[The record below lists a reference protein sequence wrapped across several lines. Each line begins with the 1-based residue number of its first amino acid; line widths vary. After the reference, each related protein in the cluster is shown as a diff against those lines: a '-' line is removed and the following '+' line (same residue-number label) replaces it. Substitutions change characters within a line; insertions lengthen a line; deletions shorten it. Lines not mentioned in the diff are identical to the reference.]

1 MNNNIK
7 KIIAALC
14 AITLSASL
22 TVFTEAAEIFTI
34 EKAIEYAKEKSYKI
48 ETLENNILAAKN
60 SAESARLTQKKLKNI
75 ANDSYMSYSG
85 IDTTLVQRGYY
96 YHLAQFSHRSA
107 QRALISAEYELES
120 NIELAFYDYINSK
133 KKVDFAQEDLD
144 KAKSRYEYAS
154 KKYAQGS
161 ISALELESFSLA
173 QLNAQNA
180 LNSANR
186 TQNSKLMNFKALINY
201 PLDKELD
208 LVGTFERQPIDTTTV
223 TEATKLYESSV
234 SKADLDENFAL
245 AKEKF
250 ASETAYYTAGKYEF
264 FTAKA
269 NFANSEGQYNQALNG
284 AKISIQTAYDNMQN
298 IYETLDYLDKS
309 FGFIKAQEQA
319 AKIRYEQG
327 TITSN
332 DYLDAAAQLT
342 SMQNTIADTELGAW
356 NAVVSYRKLFDCKNT
371 VFAQ

>member
-1 MNNNIK
+1 MKNITK
-7 KIIAALC
+7 KFIGAICAL
-14 AITLSASL
+14 TLSASV
-22 TVFTEAAEIFTI
+22 TVFAEAAEIFTI
-34 EKAIEYAKEKSYKI
+34 DKAVEYAKENSYTI
-48 ETLENNILAAKN
+48 ETLENNILSAKN

-75 ANDSYMSYSG
+75 KNDLYMSYSG

-96 YHLAQFSHRSA
+96 YHLAQFGHRNA
-107 QRALISAEYELES
+107 QRALISAEYDIEA
-120 NIELAFYDYINSK
+120 NVELAFYDYINSK
-133 KKVDFAQEDLD
+133 KKVAFAQEDLD
-144 KAKSRYEYAS
+144 KAKSRYETAA
-154 KKYAQGS
+154 KKYSQGS

-180 LNSANR
+180 LNSAKR
-186 TQNSKLMNFKALINY
+186 TQDSKLMNFKALINY
-201 PLDKELD
+201 PLDKELE

-223 TEATKLYESSV
+223 EEATKLFEASV
-234 SKADLDENFAL
+234 TKADLDENFAL

-250 ASETAYYTAGKYEF
+250 ASETAYYTAAKYEYY
-264 FTAKA
+264 TAKA
-269 NFANSEGQYNQALNG
+269 TFANAEGQYNQALNG

-298 IYETLDYLDKS
+298 LYETLAYLDKTLEYT
-309 FGFIKAQEQA
+309 KAQEQA

-342 SMQNTIADTELGAW
+342 KMQNTIADTELGAW

-371 VFAQ
+371 VFAD

>member
-14 AITLSASL
+14 AITLSASI
-22 TVFTEAAEIFTI
+22 TVFAEAAEIFTI
-34 EKAIEYAKEKSYKI
+34 DKAIEYAKENSYTI
-48 ETLENNILAAKN
+48 ETLENNILSAKN
-60 SAESARLTQKKLKNI
+60 SAESARLSQKKLSK
-75 ANDSYMSYSG
+75 NDSYMSYSG
-85 IDTTLVQRGYY
+85 IDTILVQRGYY
-96 YHLAQFSHRSA
+96 YHLALFGHRSA

-133 KKVDFAQEDLD
+133 KKVAFAQEDLD
-144 KAKSRYEYAS
+144 KAKSRYETAA
-154 KKYAQGS
+154 KKYSQGS
-161 ISALELESFSLA
+161 ISALELKSFSLA

-201 PLDKELD
+201 PLDKELE
-208 LVGTFERQPIDTTTV
+208 LVGTFERQSIDTTTV
-223 TEATKLYESSV
+223 AQATKLYETSV
-234 SKADLDENFAL
+234 AKADLDENFAL

-250 ASETAYYTAGKYEF
+250 ESETAYYTAGKYEY

-269 NFANSEGQYNQALNG
+269 TFANAEGQYNQALNS

-309 FGFIKAQEQA
+309 LGFIKAQEQA